1 MATAT
6 TDLPTILRRFYPAAS
21 ELPETSVSSKE
32 DVAKLSA
39 AVFPT
44 TSYTDAEHGDVAHW
58 LDKAKALAAAKH
70 GSSEF
75 KDLNTHLTTR
85 TTVLGAKPS
94 VADIAIYAAIAPQIK
109 AWTPEERTGQSG
121 YHNIIRYV
129 DFVQHAPVFGLSM
142 KEDERIAVNPND
154 VVFRPKPIDPKEEK
168 ERKKKEKAAAAAAAG
183 TAAGGSAKQI
193 PIREGKEGKVEQA
206 NEAVGD
212 AATAAKEKAKEAAA
226 AAGFPTEGKKKKEKQ
241 PKQTRPAAPAAPVK
255 PLGPNLIDLRVGHI
269 LKCERHPD
277 ADSLFVS
284 TMDVGDAPGTKDTT
298 LHEPSGKTVRTVCSG
313 LNGLVP
319 LESMQN
325 RKVVAVCNLKPVKMR
340 GITSCAMVLAA
351 SPRLAEGE
359 EDNHAGPVELVEI
372 PEGAAAGTRIEFE
385 GFEGEPEGQLNPKK
399 KVWEAMQIGFT
410 TLEADG
416 TVAFDRSRTEV
427 LAGDKG
433 EGKPDISRLR
443 VKGGAECKVPTLRNA
458 VVR

>member
-6 TDLPTILRRFYPAAS
+6 TDLNAILRRFYPAAS
-21 ELPETSVSSKE
+21 LPDTPVSSKD
-32 DVAKLSA
+32 DVTKLST

-44 TSYTDAEHGDVAHW
+44 TSYTDAEHNEVAQW
-58 LDKAKALAAAKH
+58 LEKAKALTVAKH
-70 GSSEF
+70 DSGEF
-75 KDLNTHLTTR
+75 KELNTHLATR
-85 TTVLGAKPS
+85 TTVLGAHPS
-94 VADIAIYAAIAPQIK
+94 VADVVILASLLPQVK
-109 AWTPEERTGQSG
+109 AWSPEERTGQSG

-129 DFVQHAPVFGLSM
+129 DFVQHSPIFGLSM
-142 KEDERIAVNPND
+142 KEDERVAINPDD

-183 TAAGGSAKQI
+183 TAAGDSAKQI
-193 PIREGKEGKVEQA
+193 PVRESKEGKAEQA
-206 NEAVGD
+206 KDAVGD

-241 PKQTRPAAPAAPVK
+241 PRQARPAAPAAPVK
-255 PLGPNLIDLRVGHI
+255 PVGPNLIDLRVGHI

-298 LHEPSGKTVRTVCSG
+298 LHEASGKTVRTVCSG

-359 EDNHAGPVELVEI
+359 EDTHAGPVELVEI
-372 PEGAAAGTRIEFE
+372 PEGAVAGTRIEFE

-399 KVWEAMQIGFT
+399 KVWEAMQVGFT

-433 EGKPDISRLR
+433 EGKPDVSRLR
-443 VKGGAECKVPTLRNA
+443 VKGGGECKVPTLRNA